1 MPHYH
6 WKYHLSSCSNSI
18 GEGEGKP
25 HQVRLA
31 LCSSSNL
38 RTRCIVG
45 WGSMDKWGS
54 MYNMMNKWRMKSMGK
69 WCMIGMGNW
78 NLNYMVTKWSINSM
92 GNWYDEQ
99 RVLEEGQLQLEY
111 ERQQRVLQQEQL
123 QPVQQQL
130 EQ

>member
-1 MPHYH
+1 
-6 WKYHLSSCSNSI
+6 
-18 GEGEGKP
+18 
-25 HQVRLA
+25 
-31 LCSSSNL
+31 
-38 RTRCIVG
+38 
-45 WGSMDKWGS
+45 
-54 MYNMMNKWRMKSMGK
+54 MGK

-78 NLNYMVTKWSINSM
+78 NLNFMVTKWSINSM

-99 RVLEEGQLQLEY
+99 RVLEEGQLQLEH